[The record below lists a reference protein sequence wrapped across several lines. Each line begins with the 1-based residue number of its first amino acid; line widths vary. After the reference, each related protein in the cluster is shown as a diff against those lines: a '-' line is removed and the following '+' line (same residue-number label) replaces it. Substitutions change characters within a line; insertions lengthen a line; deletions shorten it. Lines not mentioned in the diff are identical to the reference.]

1 MGRIC
6 EICGVNPA
14 MYVCSNCGRNVC
26 SQCFEKNSWLC
37 IECYNKRNQSF
48 KEEMLWT
55 SYPLFIKIFLIGF
68 LLAFLGMIIL
78 MVAGLMEGVSQSPHS
93 FYRTYTNNARSRE
106 TFFASNF
113 LSHSTNNNRHSSILY
128 FPENKFSEYRET
140 AHHIIINFQ
149 RNLEIFRAYLFFK
162 DAVFSFSP

>member
-37 IECYNKRNQSF
+37 IECYNKRDQSF
-48 KEEMLWT
+48 KEEIPWI

-78 MVAGLMEGVSQSPHS
+78 MVAGLMEGVSQSSGIIVFIGPIPIMLGVGKTS
-93 FYRTYTNNARSRE
+93 LLAIFLAILLTIIGIVL
-106 TFFASNF
+106 FF
-113 LSHSTNNNRHSSILY
+113 
-128 FPENKFSEYRET
+128 
-140 AHHIIINFQ
+140 
-149 RNLEIFRAYLFFK
+149 IFRRI
-162 DAVFSFSP
+162 SFQSIERRHVI

>member
-37 IECYNKRNQSF
+37 IECYNKRNQGF
-48 KEEMLWT
+48 KEEVLWT

-78 MVAGLMEGVSQSPHS
+78 MVAGLMEGVSQASGIIVFIGPIPIMLGVGKPS
-93 FYRTYTNNARSRE
+93 LLAIFLAILLTIIGIVL
-106 TFFASNF
+106 FF
-113 LSHSTNNNRHSSILY
+113 
-128 FPENKFSEYRET
+128 
-140 AHHIIINFQ
+140 
-149 RNLEIFRAYLFFK
+149 IFRRI
-162 DAVFSFSP
+162 SFQSIEKRRLI

>member
-48 KEEMLWT
+48 KEEILWT

-78 MVAGLMEGVSQSPHS
+78 MVAGLMEGMSQSSGIIVFIGPIPIMLGVGKPS
-93 FYRTYTNNARSRE
+93 LLAIFLAILLTIIGIVL
-106 TFFASNF
+106 FF
-113 LSHSTNNNRHSSILY
+113 
-128 FPENKFSEYRET
+128 
-140 AHHIIINFQ
+140 
-149 RNLEIFRAYLFFK
+149 IFRRI
-162 DAVFSFSP
+162 SFQS

>member
-78 MVAGLMEGVSQSPHS
+78 MVAGLMEGVSQSPGLIVFIGPIPIMLGVGKPSLLAIFLAILLTIIGIVLFFIFRRIS
-93 FYRTYTNNARSRE
+93 FQ
-106 TFFASNF
+106 
-113 LSHSTNNNRHSSILY
+113 SI
-128 FPENKFSEYRET
+128 ERR
-140 AHHIIINFQ
+140 HII
-149 RNLEIFRAYLFFK
+149 
-162 DAVFSFSP
+162 

>member
-37 IECYNKRNQSF
+37 IECYNKRNQGF
-48 KEEMLWT
+48 KEEVLWT

-78 MVAGLMEGVSQSPHS
+78 MVAGLMEGVPQSSGIIVFIGPIPIMLGVGKPSLLAIFLAILLTIIGIVLFFIFRRIS
-93 FYRTYTNNARSRE
+93 FQ
-106 TFFASNF
+106 
-113 LSHSTNNNRHSSILY
+113 STER
-128 FPENKFSEYRET
+128 R
-140 AHHIIINFQ
+140 HII
-149 RNLEIFRAYLFFK
+149 
-162 DAVFSFSP
+162 

>member
-37 IECYNKRNQSF
+37 IECYNKRNQGF
-48 KEEMLWT
+48 KEEVLWT

-78 MVAGLMEGVSQSPHS
+78 MVAGLMEGVSQSSGIIVFIGPIPIMLGVGKPSLLAIFLAILLTIIGIVLFFIFRRIS
-93 FYRTYTNNARSRE
+93 FQ
-106 TFFASNF
+106 
-113 LSHSTNNNRHSSILY
+113 STER
-128 FPENKFSEYRET
+128 R
-140 AHHIIINFQ
+140 HII
-149 RNLEIFRAYLFFK
+149 
-162 DAVFSFSP
+162 

>member
-26 SQCFEKNSWLC
+26 SQCFEKSSWLC
-37 IECYNKRNQSF
+37 IECYNKRDQSF

-78 MVAGLMEGVSQSPHS
+78 MVAGLMEGVSQASGIIVFIGPIPIMLGVGKPS
-93 FYRTYTNNARSRE
+93 LLAIFLAILLTIIGIVL
-106 TFFASNF
+106 FF
-113 LSHSTNNNRHSSILY
+113 
-128 FPENKFSEYRET
+128 
-140 AHHIIINFQ
+140 
-149 RNLEIFRAYLFFK
+149 IFRRI
-162 DAVFSFSP
+162 SFQSIEKRRLI

>member
-48 KEEMLWT
+48 KEEMLLT

-78 MVAGLMEGVSQSPHS
+78 MVAGLMEGVSQSPGLIVFIGPIPIMLGVGKPSLLAIFLAILLTIIGIVLFFIFRRIS
-93 FYRTYTNNARSRE
+93 FQ
-106 TFFASNF
+106 
-113 LSHSTNNNRHSSILY
+113 SI
-128 FPENKFSEYRET
+128 ERR
-140 AHHIIINFQ
+140 HII
-149 RNLEIFRAYLFFK
+149 
-162 DAVFSFSP
+162 

>member
-37 IECYNKRNQSF
+37 IECYNKRNQGF
-48 KEEMLWT
+48 KEEVLWT

-78 MVAGLMEGVSQSPHS
+78 MVAGLMEGVSQSSGIIVFIGPIPIMLGVGKPS
-93 FYRTYTNNARSRE
+93 LLAIFLAILLTIIGIVL
-106 TFFASNF
+106 FF
-113 LSHSTNNNRHSSILY
+113 
-128 FPENKFSEYRET
+128 
-140 AHHIIINFQ
+140 
-149 RNLEIFRAYLFFK
+149 IFRRI
-162 DAVFSFSP
+162 SFQSIEKRRLI

>member
-48 KEEMLWT
+48 KEEILWT

-78 MVAGLMEGVSQSPHS
+78 MVAGLMEGVSQSSGIIVFIGPIPIMLGVGKPS
-93 FYRTYTNNARSRE
+93 LLAIFLAILLTIIGIVL
-106 TFFASNF
+106 FF
-113 LSHSTNNNRHSSILY
+113 
-128 FPENKFSEYRET
+128 
-140 AHHIIINFQ
+140 
-149 RNLEIFRAYLFFK
+149 IFRRI
-162 DAVFSFSP
+162 SFQS